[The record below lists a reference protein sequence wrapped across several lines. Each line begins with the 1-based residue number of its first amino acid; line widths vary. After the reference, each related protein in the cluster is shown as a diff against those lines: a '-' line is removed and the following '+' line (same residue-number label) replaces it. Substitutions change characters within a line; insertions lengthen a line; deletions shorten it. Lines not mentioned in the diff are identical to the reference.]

1 MTAVV
6 VHCLAHCT
14 AALSA
19 ALQAGRAVVLLSP
32 PEAAASLGIGYFTA
46 MVAAAGERVP
56 GASFEAVLDCGDAPG
71 LALAA
76 LAAGVAVVRLSAG
89 DDTLRRLDDI
99 AGLLGARI
107 ERVWPAD
114 RLDLADS
121 KDPLSAAL
129 AYLSTG

>member
-1 MTAVV
+1 MNAVV

-19 ALQAGRAVVLLSP
+19 ALRTGSTVTLLSP
-32 PEAAASLGIGYFTA
+32 PEAAASLGIDYFNA
-46 MVAAAGERVP
+46 MLATAGERVP

-76 LAAGVAVVRLSAG
+76 LAAGVSVIRLSAG
-89 DDTLRRLDDI
+89 EETLRRLDSI
-99 AGLLGARI
+99 AESLGARVLR
-107 ERVWPAD
+107 EWPAEP
-114 RLDLADS
+114 LDLADS

-129 AYLSTG
+129 AYLTTR